1 MSITAKVRRRVCIYL
16 MTRRNAHLLDRNRIA
31 STIVDPLNR
40 TGPGDVS
47 NFVDMTSIA
56 QGMQRRFAVGL
67 TSFLCHLA
75 RRHRSS
81 LTGTGGEEFS
91 IMTNKQLFRATTA
104 HTTHFSLLLTL
115 LADDEVLLCHV
126 LSTPCRHPHASA
138 RGRMTWPLSASTPA
152 LFARDATQCDHGLA
166 PQTCNK
172 S

>member
-115 LADDEVLLCHV
+115 LADDEVLLPMSCAV
-126 LSTPCRHPHASA
+126 DTLSTPPRLS
-138 RGRMTWPLSASTPA
+138 TWPDDVASASTPA